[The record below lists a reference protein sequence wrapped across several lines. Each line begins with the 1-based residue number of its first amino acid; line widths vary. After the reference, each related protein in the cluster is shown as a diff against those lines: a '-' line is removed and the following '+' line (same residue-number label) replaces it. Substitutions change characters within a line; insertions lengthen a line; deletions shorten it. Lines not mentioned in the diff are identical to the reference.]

1 MERFIGLIGIVVMLG
16 LAWLMSENRRRF
28 PWRMA
33 FAGIAMQFA
42 LAVLLLKTP
51 GVVAVFDG
59 VARVVNG
66 AIGRADAGIIF
77 LFGEQLGSPSGPVG
91 FVFAVRA
98 LPVIIF
104 FASLMAVLYH
114 IGVMQR
120 IIAALAWLLRGA
132 LGVSAPEA
140 LAMAS
145 NVFVGQTEAPL
156 CIKPY
161 LERMTRS
168 QIATV
173 MVGGFATIA
182 GSVLAAYVGILG
194 GVGEAAEPE
203 RLLFIKHLLTASVM
217 SAPAAFIM
225 ARIIAPEQPGSAEAT
240 DALMAYEAPRHTNLF
255 DAAAAGATDGLK
267 LAANVGAMLIAF
279 VALLSL
285 INWPLEAMG
294 AVEPIRGWLGATG
307 AQTLSLQTILGWIF
321 TPIAWCMGV
330 PGPDCAAFGS
340 LLGEKLVATEFV
352 AYSSLGQMMHAE
364 PTPQIGMRSAQIAA
378 YALCGFANFA
388 SIGIQIGGLTSL
400 APGQRRTIVTLGLR
414 AMFAGALASWMTAC
428 IAGVLI

>member
-1 MERFIGLIGIVVMLG
+1 MERFVGLIGIVVMLL
-16 LAWLMSENRRRF
+16 LAWLMSEDRRRF

-33 FAGIAMQFA
+33 AAGILMQFA
-42 LAVLLLKTP
+42 LALLLLKTP
-51 GVVAVFDG
+51 GVVSIFDA
-59 VARVVNG
+59 VARIVNG
-66 AIGRADAGIIF
+66 AISRADAGIIF
-77 LFGEQLGSPSGPVG
+77 LFGEQLGMPTGPLG

-114 IGVMQR
+114 LGVMQK
-120 IIAALAWLLRGA
+120 IVSGLAWLLRGA

-168 QIATV
+168 QMATV

-194 GVGEAAEPE
+194 GVGDAAEPQ
-203 RLLFIKHLLTASVM
+203 RVLFIKHLLTASVM

-225 ARIIAPEQPGSAEAT
+225 ARIIAPERPGAAESADE
-240 DALMAYEAPRHTNLF
+240 LIAYEAPRHANLF
-255 DAAAAGATDGLK
+255 DAAAAGATDGMK

-285 INWPLEAMG
+285 INWPLEALG
-294 AVEPIRGWLGATG
+294 QVAPVKGWLASIGAH
-307 AQTLSLQTILGWIF
+307 TLSLQTLLGWLF
-321 TPIAWCMGV
+321 TPLAWSMGV
-330 PGPDCAAFGS
+330 PSADCAAFGS
-340 LLGEKLVATEFV
+340 LLGEKLVATEFI
-352 AYSSLGQMMHAE
+352 AYSSLGEMMHAE
-364 PTPQIGMRSAQIAA
+364 PTPLIGSRAAQLAA

-400 APGQRRTIVTLGLR
+400 APNQRRTIVTLGLR
-414 AMFAGALASWMTAC
+414 AMFAGALASWLTAC